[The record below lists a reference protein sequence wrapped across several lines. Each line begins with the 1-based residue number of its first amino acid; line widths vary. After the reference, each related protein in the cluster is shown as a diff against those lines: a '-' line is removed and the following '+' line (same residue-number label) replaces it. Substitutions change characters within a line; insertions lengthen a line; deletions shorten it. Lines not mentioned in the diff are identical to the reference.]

1 MSGRA
6 AFGTAD
12 RVTRLGRFFEQI
24 RPLAKPEKARVK
36 AAPNTPSAQCV
47 PALRLFFEKV
57 REPLA
62 AARASGDFID
72 IWAVAGLNRREVR
85 NASVLAWLL
94 DPRGS
99 HGQGAGCL
107 QTFTAQISRVDPTWC
122 LDPSI
127 LRLVRVR
134 TEQRPLGSDRD
145 RVDIAI
151 DGPGFLIFIE
161 VKIDAGE
168 GLNQLSRYAESAAA
182 KAAAS
187 ADAQGHKP
195 RTLVVFLSPRP
206 LNKPVPGLV
215 HLSWSEVADALV
227 EASANAEG
235 TARFVVRSFSKH
247 IRSFM

>member
-1 MSGRA
+1 MSGTFRA
-6 AFGTAD
+6 AD
-12 RVTRLGRFFEQI
+12 RVARLGRFFEQI
-24 RPLAKPEKARVK
+24 RPLAKPARARAN
-36 AAPNTPSAQCV
+36 AAPNTRRAHCV
-47 PALRLFFEKV
+47 PTLRSFFEKV

-62 AARASGDFID
+62 AARARGDFID

-99 HGQGAGCL
+99 HGQGSGCL
-107 QTFTAQISRVDPTWC
+107 EAFTAQISRADPSWR

-127 LRLVRVR
+127 LRLFRVR

-168 GLNQLSRYAESAAA
+168 GLNQLSRYTESAAA

-195 RTLVVFLSPRP
+195 RTLVAFLSPMP
-206 LNKPVPGLV
+206 PSKPVAGLV

-227 EASANAEG
+227 EASAYAEG
-235 TARFVVRSFSKH
+235 TARFVVRSFAKH
-247 IRSFM
+247 IRSFV